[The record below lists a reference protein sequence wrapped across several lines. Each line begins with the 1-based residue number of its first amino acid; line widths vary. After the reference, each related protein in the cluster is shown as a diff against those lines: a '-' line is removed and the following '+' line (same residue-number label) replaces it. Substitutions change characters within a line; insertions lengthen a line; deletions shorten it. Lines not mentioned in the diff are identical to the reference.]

1 MIVENENLES
11 NSSCLDNC
19 QIQKQEQLNKSIM
32 LFFQEVPD
40 PRASDNCRYSLCE
53 LLFIMLMAVFSG
65 ANCIAGIHDY
75 ACEKKKQL
83 SIILGEDF
91 TPPSYDTFWWILTRM
106 DHEAFAKAFF
116 SWVKS
121 VQVPDLIG
129 EQICVDGKTL
139 RGSVNRAGKQNI
151 HIVHA
156 WVHDK
161 GVLIG
166 QKKTEE
172 KSNEITAIP
181 ELLNQLDLYEAI
193 VTIDAAGCQKEIVK
207 KICAGR
213 GNYILGLKKN
223 QKNFYNEVTTL
234 FSHARKEGFEY
245 VLNCDFHETIEK
257 NRGRIEKRSVAVI
270 GDPSEISREEEW
282 EGLNSLIEVTREVT
296 RSNKTTTEKSYYI
309 SSLIESAEEFGK
321 RIRGHWQVESMHWS
335 LDMIFD
341 EDECRANVLNA
352 ALNLATLKRMVQS
365 IVKGNPLLKKQGMA
379 KTRRRAQWNEDG
391 SVFRELCGAFFGVK
405 SF

>member
-1 MIVENENLES
+1 MEFTNNNLES
-11 NSSCLDNC
+11 NLSNSDNC
-19 QIQKQEQLNKSIM
+19 QVQELQQLNKTIM
-32 LFFQEVPD
+32 LFFQDVPD
-40 PRASDNCRYSLCE
+40 PRSSDNCRYSLCE

-75 ACEKKKQL
+75 AHEKRKQL
-83 SIILGEDF
+83 AMVLGEDF
-91 TPPSYDTFWWILTRM
+91 TPPSYNTFWWILTRM
-106 DHEAFAKAFF
+106 DHEVFAKTFF

-121 VQVPDLIG
+121 VHIPNLTG

-139 RGSVNRAGKQNI
+139 RGAVNRVGEQNI

-166 QKKTEE
+166 QQKTEE

-181 ELLNQLDLYEAI
+181 KLLEQLNLNEAI

-207 KICAGR
+207 KIHAAG

-223 QKNFYNEVTTL
+223 QRNLYDEVTNL
-234 FSHARKEGFEY
+234 FAHAQEEGFEY
-245 VLNCDFHETIEK
+245 VLNCDFYETIEK
-257 NRGRIEKRSVAVI
+257 NRGRIEKRRVAVI
-270 GDPSEISREEEW
+270 GDPSEISMEKEW
-282 EGLNSLIEVTREVT
+282 EGLNSLIEITREVT

-309 SSLIESAEEFGK
+309 SSLITSAEELGR

-335 LDMIFD
+335 LDMVFD

-365 IVKGNPLLKKQGMA
+365 IVKGNPLLKKQGMTR
-379 KTRRRAQWNEDG
+379 TRRRAQWNDDG
-391 SVFRELCGAFFGVK
+391 SVFREICEAFFGVK